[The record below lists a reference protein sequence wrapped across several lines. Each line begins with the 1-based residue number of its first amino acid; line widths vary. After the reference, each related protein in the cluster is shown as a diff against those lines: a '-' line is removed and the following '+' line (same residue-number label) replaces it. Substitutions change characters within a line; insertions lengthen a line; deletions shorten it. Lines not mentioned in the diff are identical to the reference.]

1 MIQQLT
7 YLAIGMVYMTF
18 FYCALPRDRSC
29 PVLEMLRNMS
39 AEHYCHLALGILY
52 PLSTIHA

>member
-1 MIQQLT
+1 MIHQLT
-7 YLAIGMVYMTF
+7 YFAIGMVYMTF
-18 FYCALPRDRSC
+18 FYCALPRDRTC
-29 PVLEMLRNMS
+29 PFLEVLRSMP